1 MSHIDANKNPPGTSL
16 LRTVVGRELGKVVFD
31 GAEVALDS
39 VLTDG
44 VLKELPIVGTVV
56 RLAKAGQSIAE
67 ELFLR
72 KLLRFLIELRS
83 VPVEVRAKL
92 LDRHPDGT
100 QEQRD
105 LGENLLLALERLD
118 NVQKPTL
125 LARFFIAYIR
135 EEIDYPT
142 FSRLAQ
148 ALERFN
154 LALTPHLRWFYTRE
168 PPVVEVPEEI
178 EHELS
183 LAGLL
188 TVGLEGS
195 GSLGGGAGYHYSS
208 VGRLFLE
215 IGFGVRVIR

>member
-1 MSHIDANKNPPGTSL
+1 MDANKHLPGTAL
-16 LRTVVGRELGKVVFD
+16 VRTVVGRELGDAVFD
-31 GAEVALDS
+31 GAELALDS
-39 VLTDG
+39 VLTEG

-72 KLLRFLIELRS
+72 KLLRFLTELRS
-83 VPVEVRAKL
+83 VPCEERSKL
-92 LDRHPDGT
+92 LGRYPDGS
-100 QEQRD
+100 QGQRD
-105 LGENLLLALERLD
+105 LGENLLLTLERLD
-118 NVQKPTL
+118 NVEKPTL
-125 LARFFIAYIR
+125 LARFFTAYIR

-188 TVGLEGS
+188 TVALAGS
-195 GSLGGGAGYHYSS
+195 GSLGGGAAYHYSS

-215 IGFGVRVIR
+215 IGFGVRVTR